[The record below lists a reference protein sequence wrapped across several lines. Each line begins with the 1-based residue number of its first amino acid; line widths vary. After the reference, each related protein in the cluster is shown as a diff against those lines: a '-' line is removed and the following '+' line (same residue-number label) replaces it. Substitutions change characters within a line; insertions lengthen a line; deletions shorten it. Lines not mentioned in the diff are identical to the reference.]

1 MKTMINLLPV
11 GYRRQQ
17 IIRRRIVQWATIA
30 FVVVFVGYGWHSY
43 ELREALALSHELET
57 LEREHAPNKTMLKQL
72 IEMREKLNELQQ
84 QEKVAKELEFRR
96 NVLAL
101 LGVISETAQST
112 NGRVRVTE
120 LQLTGFQ
127 DLRDMTSPSSGDKAP
142 RGLTVRGVSLDNPS
156 VAEMLD
162 GLQDSGMFRRVE
174 LLVLK
179 ERPEGEISLRDY
191 EVRCE
196 F

>member
-1 MKTMINLLPV
+1 MKTMVNLLPV
-11 GYRRQQ
+11 AYRRQQ
-17 IIRRRIVQWATIA
+17 IIRRRVVQWATIA
-30 FVVVFVGYGWHSY
+30 FAVIFVGYGWHAY
-43 ELREALALSHELET
+43 ELREALALSHQLET

-72 IEMREKLNELQQ
+72 VEMREKLNDLQQ

-120 LQLTGFQ
+120 LQLSGFQ
-127 DLRDMTSPSSGDKAP
+127 DLRDMTSPSAGDEGP

-156 VAEMLD
+156 VGEMLD

-179 ERPEGEISLRDY
+179 ERPEGDISLRDY

>member
-1 MKTMINLLPV
+1 MINLLPAA
-11 GYRRQQ
+11 YRRQQ
-17 IIRRRIVQWATIA
+17 IIRKRVVQWATIA
-30 FVVVFVGYGWHSY
+30 FAVVFVGYGWHWY
-43 ELREALALSHELET
+43 ELREAIALSHQLET
-57 LEREHAPNKTMLKQL
+57 LEREHSPNKTMLKQL
-72 IEMREKLNELQQ
+72 VEMREKLNELQQ
-84 QEKVAKELEFRR
+84 QEAVAKELEFHR
-96 NVLAL
+96 NALAL
-101 LGVISETAQST
+101 LGVISETTQSV

-120 LQLTGFQ
+120 LELLGFQ
-127 DLRDMTSPSSGDKAP
+127 DMRDTGPAANSGDTGP

-156 VAEMLD
+156 VGEMLD

-179 ERPEGEISLRDY
+179 ERPEGDVSLRDY